1 MFAKNYHL
9 HWIAIRA
16 NILSKYT
23 YFSILGVAFAAPFLC
38 YFQKLQLLVVNK
50 FCTSFCCTVLLYS

>member
-16 NILSKYT
+16 NILIKYT
-23 YFSILGVAFAAPFLC
+23 YFSILDVALAPFLR
-38 YFQKLQLLVVNK
+38 YFQKLQLLVINK
-50 FCTSFCCTVLLYS
+50 FCTNFCCTVLLYS